1 MGSFL
6 VRRGLRGMITI
17 FFVIT
22 LVFFATRLTGDPTD
36 WLLPDSATPDERA
49 AMRSYLGVDRPIP
62 EQYAIYLRNCL
73 RLDFGQSFYEHR
85 PVSEVF
91 FERVPLTVK
100 LMGVSLGVAIT
111 VGVSIGII
119 AAFHRNSF
127 LDRLIMSVS
136 FSAYAMP
143 NFVLGIFLIFL
154 FSLVLRMLPSSGS
167 GGWQYYIM
175 PVLTLSSSNAA
186 ILARMTRSSMLN
198 VIGEDYIRTARAK
211 GVPERLVIIKH
222 CLRNAFIPVLT
233 MIGFMLTGLIGGSV
247 VVERVFA
254 WPGAGRLIVDA
265 VLKRDY
271 PVLQMAVLVTS
282 VTVVLVNA
290 LVDVGYALIDPRI
303 RLE

>member
-1 MGSFL
+1 
-6 VRRGLRGMITI
+6 
-17 FFVIT
+17 
-22 LVFFATRLTGDPTD
+22 
-36 WLLPDSATPDERA
+36 
-49 AMRSYLGVDRPIP
+49 MRSYLGVDRPIP